1 MVAVDQPTRVL
12 IADDHAYT
20 RAGIRLALE
29 DEGFQVCAE
38 ASTGRRALEEAI
50 GTQPD
55 IALLDVHMPDGTGVW
70 AAEEITSKLPQTT
83 VVMLTYSRDDED
95 LVTSLRAGASG
106 YLLKDMDPDRLGVSL
121 RNVLAGEMVLP
132 RSLMTKVVDHV
143 VVEPRAKGAAHQALT
158 AREVEVADLLCA
170 GYSTEEI
177 ADELEMSAVTA
188 RVHISNIVKKLGVA
202 DRDEAVQL
210 LTAGQEEL

>member
-1 MVAVDQPTRVL
+1 ML

-38 ASTGRRALEEAI
+38 AATGRRALEEAL

-132 RSLMTKVVDHV
+132 RSLMTTVVDHV
-143 VVEPRAKGAAHQALT
+143 AAEPRPRAVAQQALT
-158 AREVEVADLLCA
+158 AREAEVADLLCA
-170 GYSTEEI
+170 GYTTEEI

-188 RVHISNIVKKLGVA
+188 RVHISNIVKKLQVA
-202 DRDEAVQL
+202 DRDEAVAL
-210 LTAGQEEL
+210 LNGHR